1 MSKSDDASPTDPDEN
16 EQSPATD
23 SQNQGNVENE
33 PNVEEDSTD
42 DSGAE
47 TRATEEAGCLPAVV
61 AGTLLMLI
69 VAFVMCGV
77 TTWILFQK
85 RTEIAARSLEGFI
98 PNIEQSLL
106 EPNDKARVIEEL
118 ETLVKQMQDP
128 NYDDAQAAAIMQRI
142 VRLPI
147 PHWGELD
154 AVEAYVVKNFDE
166 PEKAAAIKDLSR
178 ARRAIEMNQATV
190 FDIVD
195 VLEPVAVVDDTVI
208 GRSLKTKLTRDDINA
223 VVQRAG
229 LLADRAK
236 IADQKFDRVDMAD
249 ILAREIQTAKTDGG
263 Y

>member
-1 MSKSDDASPTDPDEN
+1 M
-16 EQSPATD
+16 
-23 SQNQGNVENE
+23 
-33 PNVEEDSTD
+33 
-42 DSGAE
+42 
-47 TRATEEAGCLPAVV
+47 PAVV

-69 VAFVMCGV
+69 VAFLLCGV

-85 RTEIAARSLEGFI
+85 RTEIAARSLQGFI

-106 EPNDKARVIEEL
+106 EPDDKARVIEQL

-154 AVEAYVVKNFDE
+154 AVEVYVQKNFGDE
-166 PEKAAAIKDLSR
+166 EKEAAMKELSR
-178 ARRAIEMNQATV
+178 ARRAIEMNKATV

-195 VLEPVAVVDDTVI
+195 VLEPVAVVDDTAI
-208 GRSLKTKLTRDDINA
+208 GRSLKTKLRTEDVQS
-223 VVQRAG
+223 VVERAR

-236 IADQKFDRVDMAD
+236 IADQKFKRVDMAD